1 MGGLSRNGCAI
12 DGRCVRAG
20 HALRLDARRL
30 LRAQVVAH
38 IAGWCRAAGSAAGW
52 KRRAT
57 WPTTADAAEPRRRA
71 LGDAGRTLSTAEA
84 SYFARWCA
92 HCRREFF
99 VVAAPPSPAAAPAML
114 RRVSDDVVTAG
125 LNSFRVWFGPVPG
138 SP

>member
-20 HALRLDARRL
+20 RALRLDARRL

-57 WPTTADAAEPRRRA
+57 WPTTADAAAPRRRA

-84 SYFARWCA
+84 RFFARWCA

-99 VVAAPPSPAAAPAML
+99 RGGGAAVAD
-114 RRVSDDVVTAG
+114 RRSGDLVTAG
-125 LNSFRVWFGPVPG
+125 LNSLRV
-138 SP
+138 